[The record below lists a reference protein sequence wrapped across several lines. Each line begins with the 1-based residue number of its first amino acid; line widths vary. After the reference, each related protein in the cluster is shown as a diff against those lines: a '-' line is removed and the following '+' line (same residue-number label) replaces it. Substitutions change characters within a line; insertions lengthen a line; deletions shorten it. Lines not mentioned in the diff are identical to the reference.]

1 MLARRSSATCSYF
14 GRLVALIAGPLRL
27 GGSAVQR
34 RSGLRAGSPRGRR
47 SRHAEAGHL
56 RPGPVST
63 AGIVDGAKALA
74 ALADDAGA
82 RLPIQTYT
90 VRTASGG
97 QHRRSARPAHR
108 RPRRRR
114 LRRRASDQRSTAAA
128 TPRFSTCRS
137 RRSHRG
143 LPGCSGPPNARLHR
157 CSVRCSPGA
166 SLGRDWLA
174 PEDAGGVVVKLG
186 EEVLDVRRGGQ

>member
-1 MLARRSSATCSYF
+1 MLSELLLRSALDHVARGWPVF
-14 GRLVALIAGPLRL
+14 P
-27 GGSAVQR
+27 
-34 RSGLRAGSPRGRR
+34 
-47 SRHAEAGHL
+47 L
-56 RPGPVST
+56 RPGDKRPAIRDWEGRATTDPDRIRRAWT
-63 AGIVDGAKALA
+63 AAPYNVGVACGRAALVVVDLGTPKPGTDVPARWRQPGIVDGAKVLA

-143 LPGCSGPPNARLHR
+143 LPGC
-157 CSVRCSPGA
+157 
-166 SLGRDWLA
+166 
-174 PEDAGGVVVKLG
+174 
-186 EEVLDVRRGGQ
+186 